1 MSEALLNS
9 LPTPVAL
16 VCGSGALN
24 AAAQAGMIKAL
35 GSWRPDLAIG
45 SSGGALTVGC
55 MFTHDNPAHRAHEAW
70 HQLAESKLLHL
81 SWGRL
86 YSAISGRETSRQTRQ
101 MEELLHGLFGHEE
114 FAPDGRQAMV
124 TSNLVT
130 GLPEIINSGRLAKGV
145 QAAAAFPVIANPVER
160 HGEILIDGS
169 FTASLPVAQAYEMG
183 AASIVACD
191 TGRAGFSDVQEGH
204 IRWYDVAVV
213 SINHQV
219 AANAAHDV
227 ATVAAHIPVVL
238 LSVPDP
244 FRVTMADVGSRI
256 NVGERLARQQLAG
269 IAERWSEIKQ
279 PGVYATAEE
288 VVSDRRLTGVVR

>member
-1 MSEALLNS
+1 MTEDLLNS
-9 LPTPVAL
+9 LPKPVAL

-55 MFTHDNPAHRAHEAW
+55 LFTDNDPAKRAYRAW

-81 SWGRL
+81 GWGRI
-86 YSAISGRETSRQTRQ
+86 YSAISGRETSRQTRR
-101 MEELLHGLFGHEE
+101 MEELLHGIFGHEE

-124 TSNLVT
+124 TTDLVS
-130 GLPEIINSGRLAKGV
+130 GLPEIIDSGRLAKGV

-160 HGEILIDGS
+160 DGAILIDGS

-191 TGRAGFSDVQEGH
+191 TGRAGLSDAQEAH
-204 IRWYDVAVV
+204 IRWYDVALVAV
-213 SINHQV
+213 NHQV

-227 ATVAAHIPVVL
+227 ATVAAHIPVML

-256 NVGERLARQQLAG
+256 NVGERTARQQLAG
-269 IAERWSEIKQ
+269 IADRWSTITE

-288 VVSDRRLTGVVR
+288 VVSDRRLTGVLR